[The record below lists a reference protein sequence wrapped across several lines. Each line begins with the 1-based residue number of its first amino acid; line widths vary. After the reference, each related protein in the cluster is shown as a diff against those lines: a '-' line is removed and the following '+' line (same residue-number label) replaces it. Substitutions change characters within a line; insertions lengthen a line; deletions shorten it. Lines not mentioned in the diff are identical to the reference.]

1 MALHTENVTYGNG
14 QYTGYFV
21 VPERA
26 ERPLPA
32 VVVLQEAWGLDAHIE
47 DVARRFA
54 YAGYAVLSPDL
65 YAKDGARPASLQRE
79 RLTELQGVINKAG
92 PAFFMD
98 EKARAATLAQL
109 PADAAGRVQETMGTM
124 MGMLGNPGGFVP
136 ALLAATK
143 YLREERADTRGQKI
157 GSVGYCAGGGLS
169 ALLAC
174 HDPLLAAACIYYG
187 SAPAAELVPKI
198 TCPVAGF
205 YGGDDKRINDG
216 IPAFAEAMKKAGKHY
231 ESHIYAAAHHAFFN
245 DNRPS
250 YNAAASRD
258 AFART
263 LEIYRTHLAPA
274 P

>member
-1 MALHTENVTYGNG
+1 MPLHIENVTYGNG

-65 YAKDGARPASLQRE
+65 YAKNGARPAPLTKE
-79 RLTELQGVINKAG
+79 RLAELLDVINKAG

-98 EKARAATLAQL
+98 EKARAETLAKL
-109 PADAAGRVQETMGTM
+109 PADAAGRVQESMGTM
-124 MGMLGNPGGFVP
+124 MGMLGNLAGFVP
-136 ALLAATK
+136 ALLATTK
-143 YLREERADTRGQKI
+143 YLREERAETRGQKI

-174 HDPLLAAACIYYG
+174 HDPQLAAACIYYG
-187 SAPAAELVPKI
+187 SAPAADLIPKI
-198 TCPVAGF
+198 ACPVAGF

-216 IPAFAEAMKKAGKHY
+216 IPVFAEAMKKAGKHY